1 MKVWELIQLLRGM
14 DPEKEVV
21 QEVEEWCDVGFSLE
35 TYNKVLT
42 RSVVEVR
49 DQVVLKR

>member
-1 MKVWELIQLLRGM
+1 MKVWELVQLLRGM
-14 DPEKEVV
+14 DQEKDVV
-21 QEVEEWCDVGFSLE
+21 QEVEEWCDVGFSVDL
-35 TYNKVLT
+35 YNKVPT